1 MAVRFGTA
9 VGNCFSLKNRDDGSH
24 GGNRADKCALGLLGA
39 VTVGKI
45 VSLLAMILRSK

>member
-24 GGNRADKCALGLLGA
+24 GDNRADKYALGLFGA
-39 VTVGKI
+39 ATVGQL
-45 VSLLAMILRSK
+45 VSLLAMILRLK